1 MLSYKYM
8 CVCVCVCVCVYGQT
22 TASVIS
28 TVVFLEIIWDVT
40 VYIVWMYILIPSA
53 NNHTQ

>member
-8 CVCVCVCVCVYGQT
+8 CVCVCVCVYGQT